1 MEVNHM
7 NNTKLISLFSVLLL
21 IFSVSVI
28 ASAYQYPIKDAHCH
42 FVDFVQNTDGID
54 ALLENMNK
62 AEVEEII
69 LFGLPVSKTWEFT
82 EPLRPVYYDD
92 DDSKV
97 YYYSTTDIILA
108 RRLLQATEEQR
119 KRIHPFICGFNPTDK
134 NAVDHINR
142 MLEWF
147 PGLWEGI
154 GEILTRH
161 DDLSRLTYGEQARA
175 NHPALDA
182 VYELAAEHGFPVWIH
197 SDIGTTGKEDAI
209 YFHEIEEAIANHPET
224 TIVWC
229 HVGYSRYLK
238 IPTIIENAKSLLD
251 NYDNAW
257 VDLSWIVFDEQIVQ
271 NGEIDQDWLD
281 FVETYADR
289 ILIGTDKIGHFDSYV
304 SEIRKYDAL
313 LKELSAEAANKISH
327 LNFDK
332 ILKGTE

>member
-1 MEVNHM
+1 M
-7 NNTKLISLFSVLLL
+7 NNQKRLTLLFLLVAVAFTAVLSSD
-21 IFSVSVI
+21 F
-28 ASAYQYPIKDAHCH
+28 QYPIKDAHCH
-42 FVDFVQNTDGID
+42 FVDFVQHTDGID
-54 ALLENMNK
+54 SLIENMDK

-69 LFGLPVSKTWEFT
+69 LFGLPVTKTWEFT

-97 YYYSTTDIILA
+97 YYYSSTDIILA
-108 RRLLQATEEQR
+108 RKLLQATEEQR
-119 KRIHPFICGFNPTDK
+119 TRIHPFICGFNPTDK
-134 NAVDHINR
+134 NAIDHINR

-147 PGLWEGI
+147 PGIWEGI

-182 VYELAAEHGFPVWIH
+182 VYELAAKHDFPVWIH
-197 SDIGTTGKEDAI
+197 SDIGTAGKEDAI
-209 YFHEIEEAIANHPET
+209 YFHEIEEAVANHPDT

-238 IPTIIENAKSLLD
+238 IPTIIENAKTLLD
-251 NYDNAW
+251 NYKNAW

-271 NGEIDQDWLD
+271 NGEIDKNWLD
-281 FVETYADR
+281 FVEGYADR
-289 ILIGTDKIGHFDSYV
+289 ILIGTDKIGHYNSYV

-313 LKELSAEAANKISH
+313 LKELSETAANKIAH
-327 LNFDK
+327 QNFDK
-332 ILKGTE
+332 ILGKSQ

>member
-1 MEVNHM
+1 MK
-7 NNTKLISLFSVLLL
+7 TKIFPVVFILIIFISFSVL
-21 IFSVSVI
+21 FGSK
-28 ASAYQYPIKDAHCH
+28 YKYPIKDAHCH
-42 FVDFVQNTDGID
+42 FVDFVQNTDGVDVLIS
-54 ALLENMNK
+54 NMDK

-69 LFGLPVSKTWEFT
+69 VFGLPVSKKWEFT

-108 RRLLQATEEQR
+108 RRLLQATDEQR
-119 KRIHPFICGFNPTDK
+119 ERIHPFICGFNPTDM

-147 PGLWEGI
+147 PGMWEGI

-161 DDLSRLTYGEQARA
+161 DDLSRLTYGEQSRA

-182 VYELAAEHGFPVWIH
+182 VYELAAQLNFPVWIH
-197 SDIGTTGKEDAI
+197 SDIGTAGKSEPI
-209 YFHEIEEAIANHPET
+209 YFHEIEEAVAKHPDT

-238 IPTIIENAKSLLD
+238 IPTIIENAMSLLD

-271 NGEIDQDWLD
+271 NGEIDKDWLK
-281 FVETYADR
+281 FVEDYSDK
-289 ILIGTDKIGHFDSYV
+289 ILIGTDKIGHYDTYV

-313 LKELSAEAANKISH
+313 LKELSPEAANKISH

-332 ILKGTE
+332 ILGK